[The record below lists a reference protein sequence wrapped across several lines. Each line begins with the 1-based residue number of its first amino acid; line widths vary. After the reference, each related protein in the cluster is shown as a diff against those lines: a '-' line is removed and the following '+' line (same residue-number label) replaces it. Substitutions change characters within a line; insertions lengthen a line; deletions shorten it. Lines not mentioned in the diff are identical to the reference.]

1 MILYGYYR
9 SSASWRVRIAFALK
23 GLSCEQR
30 FRHLR
35 KGEQLEPDYLKIN
48 PQGLVPSLVWADGTA
63 LTQSLAIIQY
73 LDEIEPDP
81 PLFSGTAVE
90 RAKIRAASYV
100 IACETHPVQNLKILE
115 RVRILAG
122 DEASVAW
129 ARQTISEGL
138 STFAALVENE
148 TGPYAFG
155 EHPSLADICLIP
167 QLANA
172 RRFGADTAIGR
183 IPEIERT
190 CMQNAAFAG
199 TRPELQP
206 DAE

>member
-9 SSASWRVRIAFALK
+9 SSASWRVRIALALK
-23 GLSCEQR
+23 GLTYEQR

-48 PQGLVPSLVWADGTA
+48 PQGLVPSLVLADGIA

-73 LDEIEPDP
+73 LEEIVAAPT
-81 PLFSGTAVE
+81 LTGGSAIE
-90 RAKIRAASYV
+90 RAKIMAASCV
-100 IACETHPVQNLKILE
+100 IACETHPLQNLKVLE

-122 DEASVAW
+122 DEASIAW

-138 STFAALVENE
+138 SAFASLVANE
-148 TGPYAFG
+148 TGPYSFG

-172 RRFGADTAIGR
+172 RRFGAETAIGR
-183 IPEIERT
+183 IPEIERA
-190 CMQNAAFAG
+190 CMRNAAFEL